1 MREMRLNRRLYHE
14 DLTRHLGV
22 RLALRDQLQN
32 LQFARALMN
41 RPTVL
46 LVDEPTTLSACTGY
60 RR

>member
-1 MREMRLNRRLYHE
+1 MREMRLHRCLCHE
-14 DLTRHLGV
+14 DFTRHLGV
-22 RLALRDQLQN
+22 RLALRDEFQN

-41 RPTVL
+41 RPSVL